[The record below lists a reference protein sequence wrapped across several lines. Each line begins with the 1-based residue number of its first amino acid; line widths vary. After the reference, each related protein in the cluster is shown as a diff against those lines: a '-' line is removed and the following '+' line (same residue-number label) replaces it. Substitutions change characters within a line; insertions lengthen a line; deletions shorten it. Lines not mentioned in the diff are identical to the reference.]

1 MQTFFSRLSS
11 CVLMSVSLLIVGG
24 CGVHAPET
32 QPVTKVEEPAP
43 SVAQPQVPAAEPPSL
58 ETFDASLNRA

>member
-1 MQTFFSRLSS
+1 MQTFFSHFSLS
-11 CVLMSVSLLIVGG
+11 MFASVSLFVLGG

-32 QPVTKVEEPAP
+32 QPATQAEESGH
-43 SVAQPQVPAAEPPSL
+43 SVAQPQMLPVEPPSL